1 MKKNRIIC
9 WRHIL
14 LIRNAFESAGV
25 TDAWDDDK
33 LDQNVDNDME
43 NGLSGILAET
53 SNQSDSQQ

>member
-9 WRHIL
+9 WRWH